1 MLFEIT
7 SSTVFSLENSTF
19 HKSFLCFAVA
29 LRTTVDIREAPR
41 YRVCLGNLV
50 NSFPIGFP
58 SRARA
63 PGRKHLTALSL
74 ARNLNFRLCALV
86 IHRAPSGYITLP
98 PLLYTV
104 LAAGV
109 PRPRFYVL
117 RVPDGSKSSEG
128 SRDGRWKSLCE
139 RGSLTGEDFRSL
151 LYTLHTSS
159 PSATLLPLARSRK

>member
-1 MLFEIT
+1 MFRCRVENYCRH
-7 SSTVFSLENSTF
+7 SRGSTVSRLPGESRKLVPYRVPFPRPRARPETPHRPLASTESKLSPVCSR
-19 HKSFLCFAVA
+19 HTPRAVR
-29 LRTTVDIREAPR
+29 LYNTTTVT
-41 YRVCLGNLV
+41 LHGT
-50 NSFPIGFP
+50 G
-58 SRARA
+58 
-63 PGRKHLTALSL
+63 
-74 ARNLNFRLCALV
+74 CA
-86 IHRAPSGYITLP
+86 
-98 PLLYTV
+98 
-104 LAAGV
+104 V